1 MGTLNSK
8 IKLGSGD
15 YMSYDI
21 EGDVASSSKYLQISE
36 IQKIINRNSIYPR
49 FRIFVLNPDETVCY
63 QISNEDIL
71 SGGSYNE
78 NYQNGSRRTL
88 SFTLDN
94 SSGKYTPSINNFWS
108 GTRVSLQV
116 GLEIPDESTTVWFD
130 KGVFVMDTPKP
141 SKTAEQKTVSISCSD
156 KFSLFEGAQGT
167 AGIATEF
174 PAETKVRNLIED
186 ILQRDMGNG
195 YFVDPKPF
203 LLDPSFEGRVLP
215 NKISL
220 TAENNWGSIL
230 TQIADILSAEVFYDA
245 QGRMNFIPVIET
257 MNDGSKPVL
266 YDYSLDKL
274 QTEDFSFDTS
284 NFINKVYVIGA
295 NVNGHTCTAEAENN
309 DPDSPLCISRIGLRS
324 TVVSDSNITM
334 DILAQERADYELRK
348 NLVAKSTLDSGAFF
362 NPLLS
367 VNNIVTYIDEEDFN
381 LRRERFLIQSL
392 SFNLG
397 YDGTMNLSVSNINN
411 LPFVVS

>member
-1 MGTLNSK
+1 MGMLNNR

-15 YMSYDI
+15 YMSYEI
-21 EGDVASSSKYLQISE
+21 EGDVTSSSKYLQISG

-63 QISNEDIL
+63 QIPNEDIL

-94 SSGKYTPSINNFWS
+94 SSGEYTPSINNFWS
-108 GTRVSLQV
+108 GARVSLQV
-116 GLEIPDESTTVWFD
+116 GLEIPDEVTTVWFD
-130 KGVFVMDTPKP
+130 KGVFIMDVPKP

-174 PAETKVRNLIED
+174 PAETNIRNLIED

-220 TAENNWGSIL
+220 TAEGNWGSIL

-245 QGRMNFIPVIET
+245 QGRMNFIPIVET

-274 QTEDFSFDTS
+274 QTENFSFDTS
-284 NFINKVYVIGA
+284 NFINKVYVVGA

-309 DPDSPLCISRIGLRS
+309 DPNSPLCISRIGLRT

-348 NLVAKSTLDSGAFF
+348 NLVAKSTLDSGVFF

-367 VNNIVTYIDEEDFN
+367 VNNIVTYTDEEDFN

-397 YDGTMNLSVSNINN
+397 YDGTMSLSVSNINN